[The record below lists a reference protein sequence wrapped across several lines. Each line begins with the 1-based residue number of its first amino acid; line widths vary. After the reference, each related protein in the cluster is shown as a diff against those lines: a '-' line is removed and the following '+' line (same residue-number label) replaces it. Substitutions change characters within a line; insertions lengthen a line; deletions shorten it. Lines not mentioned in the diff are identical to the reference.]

1 MQSTL
6 SKEIAGA
13 YVTVHQLQTNP
24 VEFPVEVQISGT
36 SDVDPNQ
43 EPADNE
49 NLRRLAGR
57 VQDILRPI
65 RGVQVVQND
74 WFQESPEVKLKID
87 PDRANLAG
95 ITSRDIAASTTAA
108 MTGAP

>member
-1 MQSTL
+1 
-6 SKEIAGA
+6 
-13 YVTVHQLQTNP
+13 

-36 SDVDPNQ
+36 FDVDPSQ

-74 WFQESPEVKLKID
+74 WFDAYE
-87 PDRANLAG
+87 
-95 ITSRDIAASTTAA
+95 
-108 MTGAP
+108 